1 MEDKMKN
8 NVEKGKLYL
17 VTGGTGFLGPVI
29 VKRIIESGGKV
40 RTIARDEGKLIELK
54 QKFPEVEI
62 LTGDI
67 ADQFDV
73 RQALKGVDGVFHA
86 AAFKHVGMAET
97 QPRECVRSNLIGS
110 LNILEQ
116 SADLELDFVVLV
128 STDKAATPTGV
139 YGASKFLMERLA
151 KQFENL
157 YPNTIYRV
165 VRYGNVLYST
175 GSVLCLWKEKIEKG
189 EEVIVT
195 DPEATRF
202 FWSVDEA
209 VDLIFNCLD
218 NAKNAEPYV
227 VNMKAMSIGDLLTA
241 MSEKYLPEGQELK
254 TKIIGLQQGENKHE
268 KIFADGSDSSEAEMF
283 TIEEIKDII

>member
-1 MEDKMKN
+1 MKN

-67 ADQFDV
+67 SDQFDV

-241 MSEKYLPEGQELK
+241 MSEKYLPEGQKLK

-283 TIEEIKDII
+283 TIQEIKDII